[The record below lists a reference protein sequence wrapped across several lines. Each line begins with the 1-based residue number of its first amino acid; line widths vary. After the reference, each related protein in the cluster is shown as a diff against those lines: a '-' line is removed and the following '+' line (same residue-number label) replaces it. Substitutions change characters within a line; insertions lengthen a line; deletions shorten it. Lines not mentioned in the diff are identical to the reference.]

1 MNPVYFGDSVTRLYG
16 VYHPAKGATPRESGI
31 VLCYPMGQEYMRA
44 HRAFRMLSL
53 MLAKR
58 GYHVFRFDYYATG
71 DSAGESG
78 EGSLAQ
84 WGRDIGAAIEE
95 LKETADLEH
104 VSLIGLRLG
113 AALALEVAAG
123 RDDIDRL
130 VLWDPVVD
138 GENYVEQLLLAVERD
153 TGSDVTDARA
163 VLDKEALVG
172 VLGFPLTQDLATDL
186 GRISVKAVAG
196 RPLDMPRM
204 HMVVSE
210 EDPGYLLL
218 REAIEA
224 VHSGLEYCC
233 IPAAGSWNEV
243 DNFGSALV
251 PQEIIQDIVGW
262 METR

>member
-1 MNPVYFGDSVTRLYG
+1 MNSVYFGDSATRLYG
-16 VYHPAKGATPRESGI
+16 VYHAAKGQTPRESGI
-31 VLCYPMGQEYMRA
+31 VLCYPMGQEYMRS
-44 HRAFRMLSL
+44 HRAYRMLSL

-58 GYHVFRFDYYATG
+58 GYHVFRFDYFATG

-78 EGSLAQ
+78 DGSLTQ

-95 LKETADLEH
+95 LKETADLER

-113 AALALEVAAG
+113 AALALEAAAG
-123 RDDIDRL
+123 RDDIERL

-138 GENYVEQLLLAVERD
+138 GERYVEQLMLAVERD
-153 TGSDVTDARA
+153 DGSDITDARA
-163 VLDKEALVG
+163 VLDRDALVG
-172 VLGFPLTQDLATDL
+172 VLGFPLTQSLATDL
-186 GRISVKAVAG
+186 NRINVKAVSG
-196 RPLDMPRM
+196 RPLALPRM

-218 REAIEA
+218 REALET

-233 IPAAGSWNEV
+233 IPAAGRWNEV

-262 METR
+262 MEAR